1 MKNYDS
7 DIVVVG
13 AGLTGLC
20 LVSILSSLGYKIIL
34 IDRNKLNFHH
44 FEKSDFRTTALS
56 EGSKK
61 IDKE

>member
-34 IDRNKLNFHH
+34 IDRNKFK
-44 FEKSDFRTTALS
+44 FSSF
-56 EGSKK
+56 
-61 IDKE
+61 